1 MTDVEYYISLLNEDT
16 FVIYL
21 FHGVIEKSDYEVR
34 NYSRK
39 HLEKDEFYSLI
50 KGLKSRGCAL
60 TMDEIVDNHRINKKC
75 PKYSY
80 AITFD
85 DGFENNF
92 SVAAPMLSD
101 LNIPAIFYVS
111 TELIQ
116 NNSMTWTDKVEYC
129 IEQLD
134 SGLLLIDWL
143 PNPIAFNNKRSKIE
157 FMELLRNTVKMN
169 VEINTEE
176 LVENIYNQCDI
187 DPIVESENPL
197 DKKMSWQQVQTL
209 HEEPRFTVGG
219 HSHRHVNLA
228 FLDNGQLEYEISE
241 SISLLKEKGSI
252 STCHYA
258 YPEGLEYCF
267 SDKVIE
273 KLRKYGIVCCPT
285 AIEGVNNNVT
295 DLFHLR
301 RFFVV

>member
-1 MTDVEYYISLLNEDT
+1 MIDVEYYISLLQEDT

-21 FHGVIEKSDYEVR
+21 FHGIIEKSDYEVR

-39 HLEKDEFYSLI
+39 HLEKDEFYALI
-50 KGLKSRGCAL
+50 KGLKLRGCAL
-60 TMDEIVDNHRINKKC
+60 TMDEIVDNHKTNKKC

-101 LNIPAIFYVS
+101 LNMPAIFYVS

-129 IEQLD
+129 IEQMD
-134 SGLLLIDWL
+134 SGILQIVWL
-143 PNPIAFNNKRSKIE
+143 PSPIPINNKKSKIE
-157 FMELLRNTVKMN
+157 FVEMLRDTVKVN
-169 VEINTEE
+169 SEINTEE

-187 DPIVESENPL
+187 DPIVESEHPL
-197 DKKMSWQQVQTL
+197 DKKMSWEQVQTL
-209 HEEPRFTVGG
+209 DEQTEFTIGG
-219 HSHRHVNLA
+219 HSHHHVNLA
-228 FLDNGQLEYEISE
+228 FLDNALLEYEISK
-241 SISLLKEKGSI
+241 SISLLKEKGGI

-267 SDKVIE
+267 SEKVIE
-273 KLRKYGIVCCPT
+273 KLKEYSIVCCPT
-285 AIEGVNNNVT
+285 AIEGVNNNFT

-301 RFFVV
+301 RVFVV